1 MSSRTNTRSL
11 PFLIAVGAALI
22 VVMAV
27 ATPAWSASSGSCVSV
42 RLNDPFRLP
51 DGIIRPAGE
60 LTLCD
65 SQSLSPVSELHA
77 IRVNGVSVGIF
88 ESRRLRPEAGTLQ
101 APQVVFEKD
110 ASGTLALV
118 GYIVPSSGHNL
129 SFRMK
134 PVNDVSQYA
143 RSSSSSWSP
152 SPLSTAISATRGR

>member
-1 MSSRTNTRSL
+1 MNSRTNTRSL
-11 PFLIAVGAALI
+11 PILVAVGAAL
-22 VVMAV
+22 VAGMAV
-27 ATPAWSASSGSCVSV
+27 ATPAWSASSGTCVTV

-65 SQSLSPVSELHA
+65 SEALSPVSELHS
-77 IRVNGVSVGIF
+77 IRVNGVSVGLF
-88 ESRRLRPEAGTLQ
+88 ESRRLRPEAGALQ

-110 ASGTLALV
+110 AVGTLSLV

-134 PVNDVSQYA
+134 PLNNVSQYA
-143 RSSSSSWSP
+143 RSSSASWSP
-152 SPLSTAISATRGR
+152 SPLSTAISTTRGR